1 MNLIN
6 QKHSFVHLQTQVNWN
21 KILVSET
28 QTFASRHSVGIVYRW
43 RCRGGCVLAV
53 SRMGGA
59 SGLKLTPI
67 GREDQ
72 VQRGKFQH
80 ALDSRHGQTAESN
93 LWWLTNTNKHNEINQ
108 TPLWKEHEHTE
119 MLFICHIP
127 GLWHI
132 PPHPQGKKSMET
144 WQRTQETPETPPEVP
159 QNQSDLHPPQEH
171 SELHTHTAEWSIIS
185 VVILNI
191 LMDALVHTHS
201 CSFCPPAWW
210 EWSRGLSPG
219 SPADMGWWPFPLA
232 VSAELPT
239 HTV

>member
-1 MNLIN
+1 
-6 QKHSFVHLQTQVNWN
+6 
-21 KILVSET
+21 
-28 QTFASRHSVGIVYRW
+28 
-43 RCRGGCVLAV
+43 
-53 SRMGGA
+53 MGGA

-93 LWWLTNTNKHNEINQ
+93 LWWLTNTQ
-108 TPLWKEHEHTE
+108 TNTMKLTRC
-119 MLFICHIP
+119 LFGKSTSIPKCCSYLTYLDPDIYHHIHRERRVWRR
-127 GLWHI
+127 GRGHKRHLRLL
-132 PPHPQGKKSMET
+132 
-144 WQRTQETPETPPEVP
+144 QRFHRIKVTYILLR
-159 QNQSDLHPPQEH
+159 NIQSY
-171 SELHTHTAEWSIIS
+171 THTAAWSITS